1 MSGRP
6 FIVSAPSGAGKTT
19 LCRMLTKKFPDMR
32 DSISYTTRVQREGEE
47 DGADYR
53 FIDDAEFAAMVA
65 AGEFIEH
72 ADVFGKRYGTS
83 GADIARLLDD
93 GLNVLLEIDVQ
104 GAAKIRSGRSNGIYI
119 FILPPSAE
127 ACRERLEARGK
138 DAPEEIEKRLRIS
151 AAEITHAPE
160 YDYII
165 INDDLKVAFGAL
177 ESIVEAETGNVQAK
191 ERAAAAKKKA
201 MMAKVEEIFG

>member
-1 MSGRP
+1 MSSKS

-19 LCRMLTKKFPDMR
+19 LCRMLTKDLPDMR
-32 DSISYTTRVQREGEE
+32 DSISYTTRAQRGGEE
-47 DGADYR
+47 DGVDYH
-53 FIDDAEFAAMVA
+53 FIDWAEFARMVE

-83 GADIARLLDD
+83 GTDVERLLNK

-104 GAAKIRSGRSNGIYI
+104 GATKIRKSLTGGVYI
-119 FILPPSAE
+119 FILPPSIE
-127 ACRERLEARGK
+127 ALRERLETRGK
-138 DAPEEIEKRLRIS
+138 DSAEEIERRLKIS

-165 INDDLKVAFGAL
+165 INDDLERAFRVLRA
-177 ESIVEAETGNVQAK
+177 IVEAETGGERGELASGAAK
-191 ERAAAAKKKA
+191 EA
-201 MMAKVEEIFG
+201 MMARVREIFG